1 LKKIVTA
8 CLFGL
13 FIFSCNNPKSQFEKE
28 TDANKNGFVLKGI
41 LKSFLSDKVYLRK
54 IIGNDIQSVDSAKIE
69 NNNFIFQGIVDYPER
84 FLLSFENSSAAAI
97 LIVEN
102 TNFEISIDPDHIDEP
117 LIKGSELNAKLNDYK
132 LASKNIFKKIDY
144 LFTKFQ
150 KARLENDVKKL
161 DEVGNELKK
170 IEMEFTDFSFD
181 FVKKNSDSYVSA
193 MVLSDQLKSSTVDT
207 MRISNAYKLLS
218 EKVKKS
224 PDAQL
229 IATALSLGSVKK
241 INGAELAK

>member
-1 LKKIVTA
+1 MKKIVIA
-8 CLFGL
+8 CLFSL
-13 FIFSCNNPKSQFEKE
+13 FIFSCNNPKSQSEKE
-28 TDANKNGFVLKGI
+28 TVSKKNGFVLQGT
-41 LKSFLSDKVYLRK
+41 LKSTLSDKVYLSK
-54 IIGNDIQSVDSAKIE
+54 IIENDIQPVDSAKIE

-117 LIKGSELNAKLNDYK
+117 IIKGSELNTKLFEYK
-132 LASKNIFKKIDY
+132 LASKKIFKKIDY
-144 LFTKFQ
+144 LFPKFQ

-170 IEMEFTDFSFD
+170 IELEFTNFSYDFI
-181 FVKKNSDSYVSA
+181 KNNSGSYVAA

-207 MRISNAYKLLS
+207 LRISNAFKLLS
-218 EKVKKS
+218 EEVKKS

-241 INGAELAK
+241 

>member
-1 LKKIVTA
+1 MKKIITV
-8 CLFGL
+8 CLFYL
-13 FIFSCNNPKSQFEKE
+13 FIFSCNNPKSQLEKE
-28 TDANKNGFVLKGI
+28 TDANKNGFVLKGT
-41 LKSFLSDKVYLRK
+41 LKSSLSDKVYLSK
-54 IIGNDIQSVDSAKIE
+54 IIENDIQPVDSAKIE

-117 LIKGSELNAKLNDYK
+117 IIKGSELNTKLFEYK
-132 LASKNIFKKIDY
+132 LASKKIFKKIDY
-144 LFTKFQ
+144 LFPKFQ

-170 IEMEFTDFSFD
+170 IELEFTNFSYDFI
-181 FVKKNSDSYVSA
+181 KNNSNSYVAA

-207 MRISNAYKLLS
+207 LRISNAFKLLS
-218 EKVKKS
+218 EEVKKS

-229 IATALSLGSVKK
+229 VATALSLGSVKK
-241 INGAELAK
+241 

>member
-1 LKKIVTA
+1 MKKIVIA
-8 CLFGL
+8 SLLNL
-13 FIFSCNNPKSQFEKE
+13 FIFSCNNPKSQLEKA
-28 TDANKNGFVLKGI
+28 TDANKNGFVLKGT
-41 LKSFLSDKVYLRK
+41 LKSFLSDKAYLSK

-69 NNNFIFQGIVDYPER
+69 NNNFVFQGIVDYPER
-84 FLLSFENSSAAAI
+84 FILSFENSSAAAI

-102 TNFEISIDPDHIDEP
+102 TNFEIFLDPDQIEEP
-117 LIKGSELNAKLNDYK
+117 VIKGSELNTKLYEYK

-170 IEMEFTDFSFD
+170 IEMEFTDFSFN
-181 FVKKNSDSYVSA
+181 FVKNNSDSYVSA
-193 MVLSDQLKSSTVDT
+193 MVLSDQLKTSTVDT
-207 MRISNAYKLLS
+207 IRISNAYKLLS

-229 IATALSLGSVKK
+229 IATALSLR
-241 INGAELAK
+241 

>member
-1 LKKIVTA
+1 MKKIVTA

-13 FIFSCNNPKSQFEKE
+13 FIFSCNNPKSQSEKE
-28 TDANKNGFVLKGI
+28 NDANKNGFVLKGT
-41 LKSFLSDKVYLRK
+41 LKSPLSDKVYLSK
-54 IIGNDIQSVDSAKIE
+54 INGNDLQPVDSAKIE
-69 NNNFIFQGIVDYPER
+69 NNQFLFQGIVDYPER
-84 FLLSFENSSAAAI
+84 YIVSFENSSAAAI

-102 TNFEISIDPDHIDEP
+102 TNFEIFLDPDQIDEP
-117 LIKGSELNAKLNDYK
+117 VIKGSEINTKLNDYK

-170 IEMEFTDFSFD
+170 IEMEFTEFSFN
-181 FVKKNSDSYVSA
+181 FVKNNSDSYVSA
-193 MVLSDQLKSSTVDT
+193 MVLSDQLKASTVDT
-207 MRISNAYKLLS
+207 IRISKAYKLLS

-229 IATALSLGSVKK
+229 IATALSLR
-241 INGAELAK
+241 